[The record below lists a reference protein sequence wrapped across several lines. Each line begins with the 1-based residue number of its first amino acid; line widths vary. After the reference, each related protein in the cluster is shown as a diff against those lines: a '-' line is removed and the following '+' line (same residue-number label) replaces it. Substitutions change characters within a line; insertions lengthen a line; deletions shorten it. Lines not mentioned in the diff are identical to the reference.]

1 MANLLVDLLSQVSG
15 QWSVDIEP
23 GIQGSEDGAVRK
35 THCLIQALPGLFRPF
50 DQFQCDRH
58 IGLDLQQHSCG
69 DWRHDRGTFDGP
81 DPQSCFWDFR
91 C

>member
-1 MANLLVDLLSQVSG
+1 MANPLVDLSQVSG
-15 QWSVDIEP
+15 QWTLNLESKVPRTELYEKRIASSKP
-23 GIQGSEDGAVRK
+23 SLGFFV
-35 THCLIQALPGLFRPF
+35 L

-58 IGLDLQQHSCG
+58 IGLDFQQHSCG
-69 DWRHDRGTFDGP
+69 DWRHDRGAPDGP